1 MSFNSDMEKPKSSS
15 TEKERQE
22 VEVSDMEV
30 GSKVDSTSTDAEKA
44 QATEEDVFKVDPDG
58 NGPDLRGVSV

>member
-22 VEVSDMEV
+22 VEVKDMEV
-30 GSKVDSTSTDAEKA
+30 GSSADESKTDAEKA

-58 NGPDLRGVSV
+58 DGPDLRGVSV